1 MDTNTPATQA
11 FSQSNPIQDN
21 PGREGL
27 STPTGGS
34 PSTPTGGS
42 PSTPAGG
49 SPSTPARPKGLN
61 ATAIVLGVVALV
73 LAGLVI
79 ANETMD
85 LNIDWSGKWPGAIV
99 GVGVLF
105 VVLGAIGLVRRHDDA
120 QQ

>member
-11 FSQSNPIQDN
+11 FSQSSPIQDN

-27 STPTGGS
+27 STPTSGS
-34 PSTPTGGS
+34 PSTPTGGGPSS
-42 PSTPAGG
+42 PP
-49 SPSTPARPKGLN
+49 RPEGLN

>member
-27 STPTGGS
+27 
-34 PSTPTGGS
+34 STPTGGS

-73 LAGLVI
+73 MAGLVI